1 MLSPNNKEI
10 LDNLSFAK
18 NMTLDIIE
26 DLPQTQ
32 IQQRYN
38 LVISYFSTKTWA
50 FISSGLV
57 LAFFITAFLYA
68 SVGFGGGSTYN
79 ALLILY
85 DVDYLLVPKIALT
98 CNLIVVVGGTIR
110 YQLNNLIP
118 WKKTLPIILVSAP
131 FAWLGGKIPLNKEL
145 FLTILGI
152 SLLISGILLL
162 IRKEEVQKFSK
173 SINSKIGIVIYS
185 VVSGIIGFISGL
197 VGIGGGIFLSP
208 VLHLAKA
215 MPSMNIAAISSTF
228 IFVNSVAGLSGQF
241 MKDNSSE
248 LLSNYIEYSWLFLAV
263 FIGGTIGT
271 YLGIKTFHP
280 VIVRRLTAILVI
292 YVGLR
297 VLIGF

>member
-1 MLSPNNKEI
+1 MFYL
-10 LDNLSFAK
+10 
-18 NMTLDIIE
+18 T
-26 DLPQTQ
+26 
-32 IQQRYN
+32 
-38 LVISYFSTKTWA
+38 
-50 FISSGLV
+50 
-57 LAFFITAFLYA
+57 LAFLITAFLYA

-85 DVDYLLVPKIALT
+85 NVDYLLIPKIALT

-118 WKKTLPIILVSAP
+118 WKKVLPIIIFSVP
-131 FAWLGGKIPLNKEL
+131 FAWIGGRLPINKEL
-145 FLTILGI
+145 FFSILGI

-162 IRKEEVQKFSK
+162 IRKEEIENFSK
-173 SINSKIGIVIYS
+173 SVNSKIGIFLFSIMS
-185 VVSGIIGFISGL
+185 ALIGFVSGL

-208 VLHLAKA
+208 ILHLTKTI
-215 MPSMNIAAISSTF
+215 PSMNIAAISSTF

>member
-1 MLSPNNKEI
+1 MVYLIP
-10 LDNLSFAK
+10 
-18 NMTLDIIE
+18 
-26 DLPQTQ
+26 
-32 IQQRYN
+32 
-38 LVISYFSTKTWA
+38 A
-50 FISSGLV
+50 FL
-57 LAFFITAFLYA
+57 ITAFLYA

-98 CNLIVVVGGTIR
+98 CNLIVVIGGTIR

-118 WKKTLPIILVSAP
+118 WKKTLPIILMSAP

-152 SLLISGILLL
+152 SLLISGVLLL

-185 VVSGIIGFISGL
+185 VVSGIIGFVSGL

-208 VLHLAKA
+208 ALHLAKA